1 MTLAQEV
8 NILLDELSKQIKVA
22 DQIKIDEIKARL
34 NKVTREG
41 EIIKDIFTSKRSLII
56 SYDPWSFILLS
67 SFSTYKFSE
76 LIIPSFISNSPLMS
90 AGELLKPSVISD
102 KDLLKFL

>member
-34 NKVTREG
+34 NKVTRQG
-41 EIIKDIFTSKRSLII
+41 EIIKDIFTNDYYVNNMMIDKALSNKADVAESVDATDLK
-56 SYDPWSFILLS
+56 SVSPW
-67 SFSTYKFSE
+67 E
-76 LIIPSFISNSPLMS
+76 
-90 AGELLKPSVISD
+90 
-102 KDLLKFL
+102 

>member
-41 EIIKDIFTSKRSLII
+41 EIIKDIFTNDYYVNNMMIDKALSNKADVAESVDATDLK
-56 SYDPWSFILLS
+56 SVSPW
-67 SFSTYKFSE
+67 E
-76 LIIPSFISNSPLMS
+76 
-90 AGELLKPSVISD
+90 
-102 KDLLKFL
+102 

>member
-34 NKVTREG
+34 NKVTRGG
-41 EIIKDIFTSKRSLII
+41 EIIKDIFTNDYYVNNMMMDKALSNKADVAESVDATDLK
-56 SYDPWSFILLS
+56 SVSPW
-67 SFSTYKFSE
+67 E
-76 LIIPSFISNSPLMS
+76 
-90 AGELLKPSVISD
+90 
-102 KDLLKFL
+102 

>member
-41 EIIKDIFTSKRSLII
+41 EIIKDIFTNDYYVNNMMMDKALSNKADVAESVDATDLK
-56 SYDPWSFILLS
+56 SVSPW
-67 SFSTYKFSE
+67 E
-76 LIIPSFISNSPLMS
+76 
-90 AGELLKPSVISD
+90 
-102 KDLLKFL
+102 